1 MRVISEIKMVIVFQE
16 VVRVQ
21 LQTEG
26 RLLEEWQQEIW
37 IRGLPKQEQMG
48 SGKRA
53 VQSRKGPGEIWKKT
67 AGAPSVERAA

>member
-26 RLLEEWQQEIW
+26 RLLEEWQ
-37 IRGLPKQEQMG
+37 
-48 SGKRA
+48 
-53 VQSRKGPGEIWKKT
+53 
-67 AGAPSVERAA
+67 

>member
-1 MRVISEIKMVIVFQE
+1 MVIVFQE

-48 SGKRA
+48 SGKRE
-53 VQSRKGPGEIWKKT
+53 VQPRKGQGEIWKKT